1 MVTGFSG
8 HRSRRVYLRSNPH
21 HSREEAV
28 VARRGQTR
36 IPTLE
41 IRSTFEPSRISPACV
56 VQAYEQVVPIRHR
69 TTSEGNEP
77 RPVHRERQTQRGG
90 RRQAS

>member
-1 MVTGFSG
+1 MVTGFWG
-8 HRSRRVYLRSNPH
+8 RHSRWGGLLSNRR

-28 VARRGQTR
+28 VARRAH

-41 IRSTFEPSRISPACV
+41 IRIAFEPSRVSPAWV
-56 VQAYEQVVPIRHR
+56 MQAYEQVVPIRHR
-69 TTSEGNEP
+69 TTSEEHEP

>member
-1 MVTGFSG
+1 MVTGFWG
-8 HRSRRVYLRSNPH
+8 PHSRRGGLLRGGR

-28 VARRGQTR
+28 VARRAP

-41 IRSTFEPSRISPACV
+41 IRLTFEPSHGSPTWV

-69 TTSEGNEP
+69 TTAEGAES
-77 RPVHRERQTQRGG
+77 RPVRCEPLTQRAG
-90 RRQAS
+90 RRQTS